1 MCCGSASCPRI
12 LQHITRKSEAGI
24 DPQVCRWPTQP
35 PEPQPHPYVADFL
48 QLTSALDCYLMSY
61 LLCVISVDKPFLTGL
76 SINQSTPNQ
85 SQDIFD
91 ELSLFQFS
99 STQPNSTGRQQK
111 QWFKQLSGSL
121 WMWKKIWLKFLCILH
136 VTCIVQF
143 SKAMQWEW
151 AQSLLMCWH
160 TAWWMTVKLQLQWFI
175 FPSHSK

>member
-1 MCCGSASCPRI
+1 MCCGSASCPRM
-12 LQHITRKSEAGI
+12 LQHITRKSQAGI
-24 DPQVCRWPTQP
+24 DPQVCRWATQT
-35 PEPQPHPYVADFL
+35 PEPQPYVADFL

-76 SINQSTPNQ
+76 SINQSTPNE

-121 WMWKKIWLKFLCILH
+121 WMEEDLTEILMHSSCNLYCSILKSDAVGVGAEFTNVLTHCLMDDCK
-136 VTCIVQF
+136 VTTSI
-143 SKAMQWEW
+143 
-151 AQSLLMCWH
+151 
-160 TAWWMTVKLQLQWFI
+160 I
-175 FPSHSK
+175 YFPVSF

>member
-1 MCCGSASCPRI
+1 MCCGSASCPRM
-12 LQHITRKSEAGI
+12 LQHITRKSQAGI

-35 PEPQPHPYVADFL
+35 PEPHPYVADFL

-61 LLCVISVDKPFLTGL
+61 LLCVISVDKLFLTGL

-85 SQDIFD
+85 SQDIFE

-111 QWFKQLSGSL
+111 QWFKQL
-121 WMWKKIWLKFLCILH
+121 WMEEDLTEILMYSSCNLYCSILKSDAVGVGAEFTNVLTH
-136 VTCIVQF
+136 Y
-143 SKAMQWEW
+143 
-151 AQSLLMCWH
+151 
-160 TAWWMTVKLQLQWFI
+160 VKLQLQLFI